1 MKRTKA
7 TLILV
12 ALIAGIGIVLLCSGF
27 LKRMSRMESAPG
39 AGLNGSFEQIKNGL
53 PVNWYVYT
61 PQTVEYGDF
70 DISFDQQHP
79 KDGKQ
84 SLLFSVRKCG
94 AIGGWRSPG
103 FARELKAKPRDVFK
117 VALWVKNRGSK
128 FRVNVVAVNAT
139 QSAPAQPTI
148 ITEDIHDWRCLEY
161 TYTIPKGMNKLRIEV
176 NVLSPGAFWVDNVS
190 VVKRGR

>member
-7 TLILV
+7 TLILA
-12 ALIAGIGIVLLCSGF
+12 ALIVGIGIVLLCSSF
-27 LKRMSRMESAPG
+27 LKKMSRMEFAPG
-39 AGLNGSFEQIKNGL
+39 AGLNGSFEQVKNGL

-61 PQTVEYGDF
+61 PQTVKGSDF

-103 FARELKAKPRDVFK
+103 FAREIAAKPGDLFK
-117 VALWVKNRGSK
+117 VALWVKNSSSK
-128 FRVNVVAVNAT
+128 FRVKVVAVNAT
-139 QSAPAQPTI
+139 QSAAAQTTN
-148 ITEDIHDWRCLEY
+148 ITEDIHDWRKMEY

-190 VVKRGR
+190 VVKGVR